1 MKKKLIAKLLVLGLI
16 LAMLP
21 TAAFASNKTKVIDA
35 DKVVYNNGVYWYG
48 GHKVVWNEQNQN
60 YYYASEDTASDVG
73 GGSAGGG
80 SSSSTD
86 ANTSTSTDKTEVP
99 TVIDTIDEIKV
110 EQVVVTAEGTTVTI
124 KATVKDGVASV
135 ALTEAALESLAE
147 QVEGSTLILV
157 IDAESA
163 TKVAVSLPGKALA
176 ALAEK
181 TGVDLVLKT
190 PVATITIPN
199 AALIGLKDAA
209 TVAIVAEVNEGAFV
223 IAVMADGKA
232 INDKIEGLVV
242 KF

>member
-21 TAAFASNKTKVIDA
+21 TAAFASNKTKVINP

-48 GHKVVWNEQNQN
+48 GHQVGWDGEN
-60 YYYASEDTASDVG
+60 YYYDSEDTDDNVG
-73 GGSAGGG
+73 IGGSPSAGG
-80 SSSSTD
+80 
-86 ANTSTSTDKTEVP
+86 STSTDTPSTPAETEVP
-99 TVIDTIDEIKV
+99 AVIDTIDEIKV

-135 ALTEAALESLAE
+135 ALTEAALEGLAE

-157 IDAESA
+157 IDAENA

-199 AALIGLKDAA
+199 AALIGLKDAT
-209 TVAIVAEVNEGAFV
+209 TVAIVAEVNEGVFV